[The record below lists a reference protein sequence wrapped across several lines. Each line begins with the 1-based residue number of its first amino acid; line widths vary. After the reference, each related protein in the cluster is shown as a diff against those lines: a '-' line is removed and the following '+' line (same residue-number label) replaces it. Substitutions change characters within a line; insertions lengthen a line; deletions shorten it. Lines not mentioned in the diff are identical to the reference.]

1 MTQTDNN
8 QAVHQRRRRKTKRK
22 VPDTTV
28 PSPCLSICMMDNAS
42 SYCEGC
48 FRTLDEIRDWMIM
61 DRDEKLA
68 VLAQLD
74 KRRDDAI
81 GI

>member
-1 MTQTDNN
+1 MSQETK
-8 QAVHQRRRRKTKRK
+8 QATRQRRRRNIQRK

-28 PSPCLSICMMDNAS
+28 PSPCLSICMMDDAS

-61 DRDEKLA
+61 DREEKLG
-68 VLAQLD
+68 VLAQLEQ
-74 KRRDDAI
+74 RRDDAI

>member
-1 MTQTDNN
+1 MPPTTN
-8 QAVHQRRRRKTKRK
+8 QADRQRRRRKVQRK

-61 DRDEKLA
+61 DREEKLA
-68 VLAQLD
+68 VLSKLEQ
-74 KRRDDAI
+74 RQDDAI

>member
-1 MTQTDNN
+1 MSQETN
-8 QAVHQRRRRKTKRK
+8 QAARQRRRRTIKRK

-28 PSPCLSICMMDNAS
+28 PSPCLSICMMDDAS
-42 SYCEGC
+42 AYCEGC

-61 DRDEKLA
+61 DREEKLA
-68 VLAQLD
+68 VLAQLEQ
-74 KRRDDAI
+74 RQDDAI

>member
-1 MTQTDNN
+1 MSQEPD
-8 QAVHQRRRRKTKRK
+8 QVARLRRRRNIKRK

-28 PSPCLSICMMDNAS
+28 PSPCLSICMMDDAS
-42 SYCEGC
+42 ALCDGC
-48 FRTLDEIRDWMIM
+48 FRTIDEIRDWMIM

-68 VLAQLD
+68 VLAQLEQRKD
-74 KRRDDAI
+74 NAI

>member
-1 MTQTDNN
+1 MSQETK
-8 QAVHQRRRRKTKRK
+8 QATRQRRRRNIQRK

-28 PSPCLSICMMDNAS
+28 PSPCLSICMMDDAS

-48 FRTLDEIRDWMIM
+48 FRTLDEIRDWVIM
-61 DRDEKLA
+61 DREEKLG
-68 VLAQLD
+68 VLAQLEQ
-74 KRRDDAI
+74 RRDDAI

>member
-1 MTQTDNN
+1 MTQQPE
-8 QAVHQRRRRKTKRK
+8 QAARQRRRRNTTRK

-28 PSPCLSICMMDNAS
+28 PSPCLSICMMDNDSAL
-42 SYCEGC
+42 CDGC

-61 DRDEKLA
+61 DREEKLA
-68 VLAQLD
+68 VLAKLD
-74 KRRDDAI
+74 QRRDDAI